1 MKLLVLEEVAKNYGK
16 GDALVPALR
25 NISFSVERGECIAI
39 MGRSGSGKSTLLNIL
54 GTVDEPTDGHYYVND
69 KDITTYSERERA
81 ALRNRMFGFVVQDFA
96 LIPYQTVL
104 QNVMI
109 PLEYASYSRKKR
121 IEMAKNILTQVGL
134 QEKIDTYPSK
144 LSGGQQQRVAI
155 ARAIVNN
162 AEVILCDEPTG
173 ALDYTTAQE
182 IMDIF
187 LKLNQEGKTIII
199 VTHDREIANK
209 CSRIIEIKDGR
220 NTTTAHPD
228 SQTDTLPSQDS

>member
-1 MKLLVLEEVAKNYGK
+1 MNLLVLENIAKNYGK
-16 GDALVPALR
+16 GDALVPALK
-25 NISFSVERGECIAI
+25 NISFFVERGECIAI

-54 GTVDEPTDGHYYVND
+54 GTIDQPTSGHYYVND
-69 KDITTYSERERA
+69 KDITAYSEKEKA
-81 ALRNRMFGFVVQDFA
+81 VLRNQMFGFVVQDFA
-96 LIPYQTVL
+96 LVPYQTIL

-121 IEMAKNILTQVGL
+121 IEMAKNILTEVGL
-134 QEKIDTYPSK
+134 REKINTYPSK

-173 ALDYTTAQE
+173 ALDHATAQE

-187 LKLNQEGKTIII
+187 LKLNQEGKTVII
-199 VTHDREIANK
+199 VTHDKEIAGR
-209 CSRIIEIKDGR
+209 CSRIIEIEDGQ
-220 NTTTAHPD
+220 NKNE
-228 SQTDTLPSQDS
+228 

>member
-1 MKLLVLEEVAKNYGK
+1 MNLLVLENIAKNYGK
-16 GDALVPALR
+16 GDALVPALKK
-25 NISFSVERGECIAI
+25 ISFFVERGECIAI

-54 GTVDEPTDGHYYVND
+54 GTIDQPTSGHYYVND
-69 KDITTYSERERA
+69 KDITAYSEKEKA
-81 ALRNRMFGFVVQDFA
+81 VLRNQMFGFVVQDFA
-96 LIPYQTVL
+96 LIPYQTIL

-121 IEMAKNILTQVGL
+121 IEMAKNILTEVGL
-134 QEKIDTYPSK
+134 REKINTYPSK

-173 ALDYTTAQE
+173 ALDHATAQE

-187 LKLNQEGKTIII
+187 LKLNQEGKTVII
-199 VTHDREIANK
+199 VTHDKEIAGR
-209 CSRIIEIKDGR
+209 CSRIIEIEDGQ
-220 NTTTAHPD
+220 NKNE
-228 SQTDTLPSQDS
+228 